1 MSEENTKLL
10 KDISRK
16 LDQLILLMK
25 LSNRTTLEN
34 IKKKIKRDKVALKI
48 LEYADGSL
56 SYSVISKKVSE
67 ELGVAEITVKK
78 KLAELKEMGA
88 LMPVRRGKE
97 VYYESTGLID

>member
-34 IKKKIKRDKVALKI
+34 IKKKIERDKVALKI
-48 LEYADGSL
+48 LECADGSL